1 MIIEFVARNFRSI
14 KDPAILSFESNSSKQ
29 KQENIFAAAYGEKG
43 CSHNLTKTIAI
54 YGANASGKSS
64 VIIAFYALWKLV
76 TSSHQNSIGRKISP
90 YEPFS
95 LDAESAYGATR
106 FELVFILDGTKFKLE
121 VEYTQTKILLERLYT
136 FKTTQ
141 PTLLYQRVD
150 SGEAIH
156 KVEFKRELSVEG
168 VKREVIE
175 NQLFLSKFN
184 LEAHS
189 VLTPICAYFK
199 SIDVELSSQGSRTK
213 ALNEKIA
220 AEILLD
226 KSGSLKRKLIRLI
239 DAADMS
245 IKDIVVKK
253 REVSDFVFPEDFPE
267 ELKSSIIKKNSTT
280 VNFIHALYAQ
290 GRETG
295 TTQIALED
303 QSLGTQLL
311 FGLGAR
317 ILKKLDSGGIL
328 FYDEF
333 DTSLHPRLSRLLV
346 TLFNSRMGNPKNA
359 QLIITTHEPS
369 ILEKNL
375 LRSDQIWF
383 VEKNEQGASEL
394 FSAQDFDG
402 VREDVPFDKWYQA
415 NKFGATPSIGDVEHI
430 FQDEDATSQTTT

>member
-1 MIIEFVARNFRSI
+1 MIIEFVTQNFRSI
-14 KDPAILSFESNSSKQ
+14 KDPAILSFESNSSRQ
-29 KQENIFAAAYGEKG
+29 KQENIFVAKYGDKG
-43 CSHNLTKTIAI
+43 YTHNLTKTIAI

-64 VIIAFYALWKLV
+64 VISAFHALWMLI

-95 LDAESAYGATR
+95 LDAESATEATR
-106 FELVFILDGTKFKLE
+106 FEITFIVDGSKYKLE
-121 VEYTQTKILLERLYT
+121 VEYTEKRIMLEKLYLY
-136 FKTTQ
+136 KSTQ
-141 PTLLYQRVD
+141 PTLLYQRLD
-150 SGEAIH
+150 SSQQIH

-168 VKREVIE
+168 VKREVLE

-184 LEAHS
+184 LEAHT

-199 SIDVELSSQGSRTK
+199 SIDVELSSLGSRTK

-220 AEILLD
+220 SEILLD
-226 KSGSLKRKLIRLI
+226 KSGSLKKKLIRLT

-245 IKDIVVKK
+245 IKDIVIKK
-253 REVSDFVFPEDFPE
+253 RDDTDFVFPEDFPE
-267 ELKSSIIKKNSTT
+267 ELKSSIIKKNNTT
-280 VNFIHALYAQ
+280 VNFIHTLYVN
-290 GRETG
+290 GREVG
-295 TTQIALED
+295 STQIALED

-346 TLFNSRMGNPKNA
+346 SLFNSRLSNPKNA

-383 VEKNEQGASEL
+383 VEKSEFGVSEL

-415 NKFGATPSIGDVEHI
+415 DKFGATPTIGDAEYI
-430 FQDEDATSQTTT
+430 FQDDVNS